1 MDPRILGAAFRVAV
15 LILGT
20 ALLMLPFQAP
30 GTAEQVVTVLAAAVG
45 ALFVGTVVLLARSA
59 VGRPPLSSDDISRP
73 EALNESLRVDPP
85 RNAEEERDR

>member
-59 VGRPPLSSDDISRP
+59 GGRPPVSSDDISRR
-73 EALNESLRVDPP
+73 EALNGRLRVPP